1 MIKIK
6 QLHLSKSG
14 VLVNSAWG
22 VASSILQTL
31 FVSLFF
37 AIIARKYYP
46 DEFAH
51 FLIANT
57 VYQLMAAF
65 SSMGLGQ
72 WFIREYLLEEDRES
86 FTNKFLKT
94 QIGLGIIFYFFNILL
109 AVFLYTHG
117 EIRVLCVILGTNII
131 FDNFINGIKSLNIAE
146 SKQKRTAT
154 ILIIDGFLKLVV
166 GCFLFINA
174 FSLITLS
181 VMLISVRV
189 LTLSLFIKLG
199 SSKSLNLKLIV
210 TAKIL
215 MSDVK
220 KIVVKNWQF
229 IVIGSISIIYWRIG
243 NIIISKTLTIS
254 NVADYELAFRIF
266 SIFQILPVIA
276 SATIFPKFIS
286 FIKEK
291 DFSGL
296 KKFYETIF
304 IVYSI
309 FAFLSYAFI
318 YSFSHI
324 IIPIAFGTSYPG
336 AVICLEQMF
345 LTFLILPTVL
355 LQANLIVA
363 LGLEKLDMWFNV
375 ISLIIYLLSC
385 LIGLH
390 LFKSLAVVNYSILIS
405 FTAFHLLQD
414 LILIGKKITK
424 LNYCILFYS
433 ALIILTLSY
442 HYFTSKMNPYLT
454 FLLFCGIIAIISTIL
469 IKNRDFKSFL
479 SNNKTELK

>member
-6 QLHLSKSG
+6 KFQLSKSG
-14 VLVNSAWG
+14 ILVNSAWG

-37 AIIARKYYP
+37 AIVARKYYP
-46 DEFAH
+46 AEFAN

-72 WFIREYLLEEDRES
+72 WFIREYLTEEDKAS

-94 QIGLGIIFYFFNILL
+94 QVGLGVIFYLFNILF
-109 AVFLYTHG
+109 AVLVYPHG
-117 EIRVLCVILGTNII
+117 DIRVLCIILGTNII

-146 SKQKRTAT
+146 SNQKKTAT

-166 GCFLFINA
+166 GCFLFINV

-181 VMLISVRV
+181 ALLISVRI

-199 SSKSLNLKLIV
+199 SSNSLNLKLIA
-210 TAKIL
+210 TSKIL
-215 MSDVK
+215 MADVK
-220 KIVVKNWQF
+220 KIVIKNWQF
-229 IVIGSISIIYWRIG
+229 IVIGSVSIIYWRIG

-276 SATIFPKFIS
+276 SATIFPRFIS

-291 DFSGL
+291 DYSGL
-296 KKFYETIF
+296 KKFYEDVFMI
-304 IVYSI
+304 YCI

-318 YSFSHI
+318 YSFSHL
-324 IIPIAFGTSYPG
+324 IIPIAFGNEYPG
-336 AVICLEQMF
+336 AIICLEQMF

-363 LGLEKLDMWFNV
+363 LGLEKLDMWFNL
-375 ISLIIYLLSC
+375 ISFVIYLISC

-405 FTAFHLLQD
+405 FTTFHLLQD

-424 LNYCILFYS
+424 INYCVLFYL

-442 HYFTSKMNPYLT
+442 HYFASQLNPYLT
-454 FLLFCGIIAIISTIL
+454 FLLFCAIIVLISIL
-469 IKNRDFKSFL
+469 IFKNRNLKSFT
-479 SNNKTELK
+479 SNTKTELK